1 MQPYLGHLGRF
12 RREGRTRIP
21 VDAARDERGHGVI
34 GRKRRARHALEQL
47 HDLRMET
54 QAVDYSSGVMDDINT
69 LRRILRECKTL
80 AVVGLS
86 AEWHRPSY
94 FAAKY
99 MQEHGYR
106 VIPVNPKYREILG
119 EKCYPSLREVP
130 DKVDLVDV
138 FRKTADVPPIVED
151 AIAIGA
157 RVFWQQLGVR
167 NTAAAERAR
176 AAGLDAVM
184 DRCVKIE
191 HGRLFGG
198 LNWVGVNTKVISAKR
213 PRWLAY

>member
-1 MQPYLGHLGRF
+1 
-12 RREGRTRIP
+12 
-21 VDAARDERGHGVI
+21 
-34 GRKRRARHALEQL
+34 
-47 HDLRMET
+47 
-54 QAVDYSSGVMDDINT
+54 MDDINT
-69 LRRILRECKTL
+69 LRRILRESKTI

-86 AEWHRPSY
+86 ADWFRPSY

-106 VIPVNPKYREILG
+106 VIPVNPKYPEILG
-119 EKCYPSLREVP
+119 EKCYKSLRDIPE
-130 DKVDLVDV
+130 KVDLVDV
-138 FRKTADVPPIVED
+138 FRKTQDVMPIAED

-157 RVFWQQLGVR
+157 RVLWQQLGVK
-167 NTAAAERAR
+167 NEAAAEKAR
-176 AAGLDAVM
+176 SAGLLAVM

-198 LNWVGVNTKVISAKR
+198 LNWVGVNTRVISAKR

>member
-1 MQPYLGHLGRF
+1 M
-12 RREGRTRIP
+12 T
-21 VDAARDERGHGVI
+21 AASNAPTGSHI
-34 GRKRRARHALEQL
+34 
-47 HDLRMET
+47 
-54 QAVDYSSGVMDDINT
+54 DDIAG
-69 LRRILRECKTL
+69 LRRILAHARTI

-86 AEWHRPSY
+86 AQWHRPSY

-106 VIPVNPKYREILG
+106 VVPVNPKYGEILG

-130 DKVDLVDV
+130 GKVDLVDV
-138 FRKTADVPPIVED
+138 FRKTADVMPIAED

-157 RVFWQQLGVR
+157 KVLWQQLGVK
-167 NTAAAERAR
+167 NEAAAAKAR
-176 AAGLDAVM
+176 AAGLEAVM

-198 LNWVGVNTKVISAKR
+198 LNWVGVNTHIISAKR

>member
-1 MQPYLGHLGRF
+1 
-12 RREGRTRIP
+12 
-21 VDAARDERGHGVI
+21 
-34 GRKRRARHALEQL
+34 
-47 HDLRMET
+47 
-54 QAVDYSSGVMDDINT
+54 MDDSEKV
-69 LRRILRECKTL
+69 RRILRKYKTI

-86 AEWHRPSY
+86 AQWHRPSY

-106 VIPVNPKYREILG
+106 VIPVNPKYESILG
-119 EKCYPSLREVP
+119 EKCYKSLRDIPE
-130 DKVDLVDV
+130 KVDLVDV
-138 FRKTADVPPIVED
+138 FRKSNDVMPIAEE

-157 RVFWQQLGVR
+157 KVLWQQLGVK
-167 NTAAAERAR
+167 NEAAAAKAR
-176 AAGLDAVM
+176 AAGLEAVM

-198 LNWVGVNTKVISAKR
+198 LNWVGVNTRVISAKR

>member
-1 MQPYLGHLGRF
+1 LIIDSIIE
-12 RREGRTRIP
+12 EG
-21 VDAARDERGHGVI
+21 
-34 GRKRRARHALEQL
+34 
-47 HDLRMET
+47 
-54 QAVDYSSGVMDDINT
+54 SWDDINT
-69 LRRILRECKTL
+69 LRRILREAKVI

-86 AEWHRPSY
+86 ADWFRPSY

-106 VIPVNPKYREILG
+106 VIPVNPKYAEILG
-119 EKCYPSLREVP
+119 EKCYRSLCDIHQP
-130 DKVDLVDV
+130 VDMVDV
-138 FRKTADVPPIVED
+138 FRKTADVMPIAED
-151 AIAIGA
+151 AIKIGA
-157 RVFWQQLGVR
+157 KVLWQQLGVR
-167 NTAAAERAR
+167 NEEAAAKAR
-176 AAGLDAVM
+176 AAGLQTVM

>member
-1 MQPYLGHLGRF
+1 
-12 RREGRTRIP
+12 
-21 VDAARDERGHGVI
+21 
-34 GRKRRARHALEQL
+34 
-47 HDLRMET
+47 
-54 QAVDYSSGVMDDINT
+54 MDDINT
-69 LRRILRECKTL
+69 LRRILRESKVI

-86 AEWHRPSY
+86 ADWYRPSF

-106 VIPVNPKYREILG
+106 IIPVNPKYPEILG
-119 EKCYPSLREVP
+119 EKCYKSLRDIP
-130 DKVDLVDV
+130 GKVDMVDV
-138 FRKTADVPPIVED
+138 FRKTQDVPPIAEE

-157 RVFWQQLGVR
+157 KVLWQQLGVR
-167 NTAAAERAR
+167 NEEAAARAR
-176 AAGLDAVM
+176 QAGLDAVM

-198 LNWVGVNTKVISAKR
+198 LNWVGVNTHIISAKR